1 MSDPETPADT
11 ARPDGPEV
19 SLDPEEILRERVLKN
34 DPRYPP
40 AAYLF
45 LYQALAYTQKML
57 GRDPANPDERKRHV
71 TGQELLE
78 GIRRYAEEQFGRLA
92 PPVFRAWGIH
102 NTRDFGHMVFNLVQ
116 ARLMSKTDSDSLHDF
131 EDGFEFDEAFDGPVS
146 LR

>member
-1 MSDPETPADT
+1 MSDHETPPET

-19 SLDPEEILRERVLKN
+19 SLDPEDILHERVLKR

-57 GRDPANPDERKRHV
+57 GRDPANAEEEKRHV

-78 GIRRYAEEQFGRLA
+78 GIRRYAQEQFGRLA
-92 PPVFRAWGIH
+92 PAVFRAWGIH
-102 NTRDFGHMVFNLVQ
+102 STRDFGHMVFNLVQ
-116 ARLMSKTDSDSLHDF
+116 ARLMSKTDSDTLDDF
-131 EDGFEFDEAFDGPVS
+131 ENGFEFDEAFQGPVH
-146 LR
+146 LQ